1 MAEKITPTY
10 DFEQFFGKNPE
21 EHFSAARV
29 ASAERVL
36 ARAVEEAETDAL
48 KNMHEMI
55 ETMIGQVAKITVG
68 TIESDVIDNIYAQA
82 FTIKCNAGMYG
93 FPLATAFANQL
104 FYYCKNISGKP
115 MANSAQASISAHLS
129 ALRLIFKNNI
139 RSISDPIAQELL
151 KELER
156 IGEIR

>member
-1 MAEKITPTY
+1 MVEKITPTY

-21 EHFSAARV
+21 DHFSAARI

-48 KNMHEMI
+48 KNMTEMI
-55 ETMIGQVAKITVG
+55 ETMIGQIAKTTVG
-68 TIESDVIDNIYAQA
+68 KIENEIVDNIYAQA
-82 FTIKCNAGMYG
+82 FSIKCNAGMYG

-104 FYYCKNISGKP
+104 FYYCKNISSKP
-115 MANSAQASISAHLS
+115 MTNSAQASINAHLS
-129 ALRLIFKNNI
+129 ALKVIFKNNI
-139 RSISDPIAQELL
+139 RNISDPIAQELL

-156 IGEIR
+156 MGEIC